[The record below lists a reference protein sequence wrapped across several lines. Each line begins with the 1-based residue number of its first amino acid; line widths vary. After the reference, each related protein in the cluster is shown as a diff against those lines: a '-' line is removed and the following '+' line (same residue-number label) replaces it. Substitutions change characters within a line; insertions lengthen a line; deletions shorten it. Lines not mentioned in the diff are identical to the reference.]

1 VKPKFFNTP
10 EQFRQWLADNHESAQ
25 ELLVGFHKKAS
36 GKQSVTYAEALD
48 EALCFGWIDGVR
60 RGLDESSYTI
70 RFTPRRARSIWSLVN
85 VRHVERLKQE
95 GRMHAAGLKAYE
107 LRDPART
114 GIYTFEKRPLQLS
127 APYEKRFRQNKNAWQ
142 FFEAQPPGI
151 RKNCVSWVMSAKKE
165 ETQLRRLEQLIENSA
180 KGIRMGVLAPAKK

>member
-10 EQFRQWLADNHESAQ
+10 EQFRQWLAENHESAP
-25 ELLVGFHKKAS
+25 ELLLGFHKKAS
-36 GKQSVTYAEALD
+36 GKKSVTYAEALD

-60 RGLDESSYTI
+60 RSLDESSYTI

-85 VRHVERLKQE
+85 VRHVERLKQA

-114 GIYTFEKRPLQLS
+114 GIYTFEKPPLQLS
-127 APYEKRFRQNKNAWQ
+127 AAYEKRFRQNKKAWQ

-151 RKNCVSWVMSAKKE
+151 RKNCISWVMSAKKE
-165 ETQLRRLEQLIENSA
+165 ETQTRRLEQLIENSA
-180 KGIRMGVLAPAKK
+180 KGIRMGVLTPSKK